1 MRETDRSADTKH
13 KYDDILDC
21 PHHVSSV
28 HPPMPLIDRAAQFA
42 PFAALVGYD
51 EEIGEAARS
60 TDGREELSEDA
71 IDALNQ
77 AFQKLLEH
85 EEERLLVTVTYF
97 QPDAK
102 KDGGKY
108 MTYTGNFRFYDAEKR
123 VMKFV
128 DGMVIGVGQVCR
140 IDFSVN

>member
-1 MRETDRSADTKH
+1 MRNYEDIRNHERYQLKH
-13 KYDDILDC
+13 
-21 PHHVSSV
+21 HT
-28 HPPMPLIDRAAQFA
+28 PMSLESRAAQFA

-60 TDGREELSEDA
+60 TDDREELSEDA

-85 EEERLLVTVTYF
+85 EEERPLVTVTYF

-102 KDGGKY
+102 KDGGRY

-128 DGMVIGVGQVCR
+128 DGMVIGVELVCR
-140 IDFSVN
+140 IEIK

>member
-1 MRETDRSADTKH
+1 MRNYEDIRNHERYQLKH
-13 KYDDILDC
+13 
-21 PHHVSSV
+21 HT
-28 HPPMPLIDRAAQFA
+28 PMSLESRAVQFA

-51 EEIGEAARS
+51 EEIGEAARL

-85 EEERLLVTVTYF
+85 EEERPLVTVTYF

-102 KDGGKY
+102 KDGGRY

-128 DGMVIGVGQVCR
+128 GGMTIDAGQVCR

>member
-1 MRETDRSADTKH
+1 MRNYEDIRNHERYQLKH
-13 KYDDILDC
+13 
-21 PHHVSSV
+21 HT
-28 HPPMPLIDRAAQFA
+28 PMSLESRAAQFA

-85 EEERLLVTVTYF
+85 EEERPLVTVTYF

-102 KDGGKY
+102 KDGGRY

-128 DGMVIGVGQVCR
+128 DGMVISLEQMCR
-140 IDFSVN
+140 IDFSLN

>member
-1 MRETDRSADTKH
+1 MRNYEDIQNHKRYQLKH
-13 KYDDILDC
+13 
-21 PHHVSSV
+21 HT
-28 HPPMPLIDRAAQFA
+28 PMSLESRAAQFA

-85 EEERLLVTVTYF
+85 EEERPLVMVIYF

-102 KDGGKY
+102 KDGGRY
-108 MTYTGNFRFYDAEKR
+108 MTYTGNFRFYNAEKR
-123 VMKFV
+123 VMKFA

-140 IDFSVN
+140 IEMK

>member
-1 MRETDRSADTKH
+1 MRNYEDIRNHERYQLKH
-13 KYDDILDC
+13 
-21 PHHVSSV
+21 HT
-28 HPPMPLIDRAAQFA
+28 PMSLESRAAQFA

-51 EEIGEAARS
+51 EEIGESARS

-85 EEERLLVTVTYF
+85 EEERPLATVTYF
-97 QPDAK
+97 QPDTK

-108 MTYTGNFRFYDAEKR
+108 MTYTGNFRFYDVEKR

-140 IDFSVN
+140 IEIK

>member
-1 MRETDRSADTKH
+1 MRNYEDIRNHERYQLKH
-13 KYDDILDC
+13 
-21 PHHVSSV
+21 HT
-28 HPPMPLIDRAAQFA
+28 PMSLESRAAQFA

-85 EEERLLVTVTYF
+85 EEERLLVTVTHF

-102 KDGGKY
+102 KDGGRY

-128 DGMVIGVGQVCR
+128 DGMVIGVEQVCR
-140 IDFSVN
+140 IEMK

>member
-1 MRETDRSADTKH
+1 MRNYEDIQNHKRYQLKH
-13 KYDDILDC
+13 
-21 PHHVSSV
+21 HT
-28 HPPMPLIDRAAQFA
+28 PMSLESRAAQFA

-85 EEERLLVTVTYF
+85 EEERPLVMVIYF

-102 KDGGKY
+102 KDGGRY

-123 VMKFV
+123 VMKFA

-140 IDFSVN
+140 IEMK

>member
-1 MRETDRSADTKH
+1 MRNYENIRNHERYQLKH
-13 KYDDILDC
+13 
-21 PHHVSSV
+21 HT
-28 HPPMPLIDRAAQFA
+28 PMSLESRAAQFA

-71 IDALNQ
+71 IDALNH

-85 EEERLLVTVTYF
+85 EEERPLVMVIYF

-102 KDGGKY
+102 KDGGRY

-128 DGMVIGVGQVCR
+128 GGMVIGVGQVCR
-140 IDFSVN
+140 IEMK

>member
-1 MRETDRSADTKH
+1 MRNYEDIRNHERYQLKH
-13 KYDDILDC
+13 
-21 PHHVSSV
+21 HT
-28 HPPMPLIDRAAQFA
+28 PMSLESRAAQFA

-85 EEERLLVTVTYF
+85 EEERPLVTVTYF

-102 KDGGKY
+102 KDGGRY

-123 VMKFV
+123 VMKFA
-128 DGMVIGVGQVCR
+128 DEMVIGVGQVCR
-140 IDFSVN
+140 IEIK

>member
-1 MRETDRSADTKH
+1 MRNYEDIRNHERYQLKH
-13 KYDDILDC
+13 HT
-21 PHHVSSV
+21 PMSSES
-28 HPPMPLIDRAAQFA
+28 RAAQFA

-51 EEIGEAARS
+51 EEIGEAARL

-71 IDALNQ
+71 TDALNQ

-85 EEERLLVTVTYF
+85 EEERPLVTVTYF

-102 KDGGKY
+102 KDGGRY

-128 DGMVIGVGQVCR
+128 GGMVIGVGQVCR
-140 IDFSVN
+140 IEMK

>member
-1 MRETDRSADTKH
+1 MRYYEDIRNHERYQLKH
-13 KYDDILDC
+13 
-21 PHHVSSV
+21 HT
-28 HPPMPLIDRAAQFA
+28 PMSLESRAAQFA

-85 EEERLLVTVTYF
+85 EEERPLVTVIYF

-102 KDGGKY
+102 KDGGRY

-140 IDFSVN
+140 IEIK

>member
-1 MRETDRSADTKH
+1 MRNYEDIQNHERYQLKH
-13 KYDDILDC
+13 
-21 PHHVSSV
+21 HT
-28 HPPMPLIDRAAQFA
+28 PMSMESRATQFA

-85 EEERLLVTVTYF
+85 EEERPLVMVTYF

-102 KDGGKY
+102 KDGGRY

-128 DGMVIGVGQVCR
+128 DGMVIGVELVCR
-140 IDFSVN
+140 IKMK

>member
-1 MRETDRSADTKH
+1 MRNYEDIRNHERYQLKH
-13 KYDDILDC
+13 
-21 PHHVSSV
+21 HT
-28 HPPMPLIDRAAQFA
+28 PMSLESRAAQFA

-85 EEERLLVTVTYF
+85 EEERPLVPVTYF

-102 KDGGKY
+102 KDGGRY

-128 DGMVIGVGQVCR
+128 DGMVISLEQMCR

>member
-1 MRETDRSADTKH
+1 MRNSEDIRNHERYQLKH
-13 KYDDILDC
+13 
-21 PHHVSSV
+21 HT
-28 HPPMPLIDRAAQFA
+28 PMSLESRAAQFA

-85 EEERLLVTVTYF
+85 EKERPLVTVTYF

-102 KDGGKY
+102 KDGGRY

-128 DGMVIGVGQVCR
+128 DGMVLGAGQVCR
-140 IDFSVN
+140 IEMK

>member
-1 MRETDRSADTKH
+1 MRNYEDIRNHERYQLKH
-13 KYDDILDC
+13 
-21 PHHVSSV
+21 HT
-28 HPPMPLIDRAAQFA
+28 PMSLESRAAQFA

-85 EEERLLVTVTYF
+85 EEERPLVTVTYF

-102 KDGGKY
+102 KDGGRY

-128 DGMVIGVGQVCR
+128 DGMVISLEQMCR

>member
-1 MRETDRSADTKH
+1 MRNYEDIRNHERYQLKH
-13 KYDDILDC
+13 
-21 PHHVSSV
+21 HT
-28 HPPMPLIDRAAQFA
+28 PMSMESRAAQFA

-85 EEERLLVTVTYF
+85 EEERPLVTVTYF

-102 KDGGKY
+102 KDGGRY

-128 DGMVIGVGQVCR
+128 DGMVIGVELVCR
-140 IDFSVN
+140 IEIK

>member
-1 MRETDRSADTKH
+1 MRNYEDIRNHERYQLKH
-13 KYDDILDC
+13 
-21 PHHVSSV
+21 HT
-28 HPPMPLIDRAAQFA
+28 PMSLESRAAQFA

-51 EEIGEAARS
+51 EEIGEAARL

-85 EEERLLVTVTYF
+85 EEERPLVTVTYF

-102 KDGGKY
+102 KDGGRY

-123 VMKFV
+123 VQM
-128 DGMVIGVGQVCR
+128 CR

>member
-1 MRETDRSADTKH
+1 MRNYEDIQNHKRYQLKH
-13 KYDDILDC
+13 
-21 PHHVSSV
+21 HT
-28 HPPMPLIDRAAQFA
+28 PMSLESRAAQFA

-85 EEERLLVTVTYF
+85 EEERPLVTVTYF

-102 KDGGKY
+102 KDGGRY

-128 DGMVIGVGQVCR
+128 GGMVIGVEQMCR

>member
-1 MRETDRSADTKH
+1 MRNYEDIQNHERYQLKH
-13 KYDDILDC
+13 
-21 PHHVSSV
+21 HT
-28 HPPMPLIDRAAQFA
+28 PMSLESRAAQFA

-51 EEIGEAARS
+51 EEIGEATRS

-71 IDALNQ
+71 IDVLNQ

-85 EEERLLVTVTYF
+85 EEERPPVTVTYF

-102 KDGGKY
+102 KDGGRY

-123 VMKFV
+123 VVKFV

-140 IDFSVN
+140 IEMK

>member
-1 MRETDRSADTKH
+1 MRNYEDIRNHERYQLKH
-13 KYDDILDC
+13 
-21 PHHVSSV
+21 HT
-28 HPPMPLIDRAAQFA
+28 PMSLESRAAQFA

-51 EEIGEAARS
+51 EEIGEAARL

-85 EEERLLVTVTYF
+85 EEERPLVMVTYF

-102 KDGGKY
+102 KDGGRY

-123 VMKFV
+123 VVKFV
-128 DGMVIGVGQVCR
+128 DGMVIGAGQVCR
-140 IDFSVN
+140 IEMK

>member
-1 MRETDRSADTKH
+1 MRNYEDIRNHERYQLKH
-13 KYDDILDC
+13 
-21 PHHVSSV
+21 HT
-28 HPPMPLIDRAAQFA
+28 PMSLESRAAQFA

-51 EEIGEAARS
+51 EEIGEAARL

-71 IDALNQ
+71 VDALNQ

-85 EEERLLVTVTYF
+85 EEERPLVTVTYF

-102 KDGGKY
+102 KDGGRY
-108 MTYTGNFRFYDAEKR
+108 MIYTGNFRFYDAEKR

-128 DGMVIGVGQVCR
+128 GGMVIGVGQVCR

>member
-1 MRETDRSADTKH
+1 MKNYEDIRNHKRYQLKH
-13 KYDDILDC
+13 
-21 PHHVSSV
+21 HT
-28 HPPMPLIDRAAQFA
+28 PMSLESRAAQFA

-51 EEIGEAARS
+51 EEIGEAARL

-102 KDGGKY
+102 KDGGRY

>member
-1 MRETDRSADTKH
+1 MRNYEDIRNHERYQLKH
-13 KYDDILDC
+13 
-21 PHHVSSV
+21 HT
-28 HPPMPLIDRAAQFA
+28 PMSLESRAAQFA

-85 EEERLLVTVTYF
+85 EEERLLVTVTYC

>member
-1 MRETDRSADTKH
+1 MRNYEDIRNHERYQLKH
-13 KYDDILDC
+13 
-21 PHHVSSV
+21 HT
-28 HPPMPLIDRAAQFA
+28 PMSLESRAAQFA

-85 EEERLLVTVTYF
+85 EEERPLVTVTYF
-97 QPDAK
+97 QSDAK
-102 KDGGKY
+102 KDGGRY
-108 MTYTGNFRFYDAEKR
+108 MTYAGNFRFYDAEKR

-128 DGMVIGVGQVCR
+128 GGMVIGVGQMCR
-140 IDFSVN
+140 IKIK

>member
-1 MRETDRSADTKH
+1 MRNYEDIRNHERYQLKH
-13 KYDDILDC
+13 
-21 PHHVSSV
+21 HT
-28 HPPMPLIDRAAQFA
+28 PMSMESRAAQFA

-51 EEIGEAARS
+51 EEIGEAARL

-85 EEERLLVTVTYF
+85 EEERPLVMVTYF

-102 KDGGKY
+102 KDGGRY

-123 VMKFV
+123 VVKFV
-128 DGMVIGVGQVCR
+128 DGMVIGAGQVCR
-140 IDFSVN
+140 IEMK

>member
-1 MRETDRSADTKH
+1 MRNYEDIRNHERYQLKH
-13 KYDDILDC
+13 
-21 PHHVSSV
+21 HT
-28 HPPMPLIDRAAQFA
+28 PMSLESRAAQFA

-71 IDALNQ
+71 VDALNQ

-85 EEERLLVTVTYF
+85 EEERPLVMVTYF

-102 KDGGKY
+102 KDGGRY

-128 DGMVIGVGQVCR
+128 GGMVIGVGQMCR
-140 IDFSVN
+140 IEIK

>member
-1 MRETDRSADTKH
+1 MRNYEDIRNHERYQLKH
-13 KYDDILDC
+13 
-21 PHHVSSV
+21 HT
-28 HPPMPLIDRAAQFA
+28 PMSLESRAAQFA

-85 EEERLLVTVTYF
+85 EEQRPLVTVTYF

-102 KDGGKY
+102 KDGGRY

-128 DGMVIGVGQVCR
+128 DGMVISLEQMCR

>member
-1 MRETDRSADTKH
+1 MRNYEDIRNHERYQLKH
-13 KYDDILDC
+13 
-21 PHHVSSV
+21 HT
-28 HPPMPLIDRAAQFA
+28 PMFLESRAAQFA

-51 EEIGEAARS
+51 EEIGEAARL

-71 IDALNQ
+71 VDALNQ

-85 EEERLLVTVTYF
+85 EEERPLVTVTYF

-102 KDGGKY
+102 KDGGRY

-128 DGMVIGVGQVCR
+128 DGMVIGVEQMCR

>member
-1 MRETDRSADTKH
+1 MRNYEDIRNHERYQLKH
-13 KYDDILDC
+13 
-21 PHHVSSV
+21 HT
-28 HPPMPLIDRAAQFA
+28 PMSLESRAAQFA

-51 EEIGEAARS
+51 EEIGEAARL

-85 EEERLLVTVTYF
+85 EEERPLVMVTYF

-102 KDGGKY
+102 KDGGRY

-140 IDFSVN
+140 IEMK

>member
-1 MRETDRSADTKH
+1 MRNYEDIRNHERYQLKH
-13 KYDDILDC
+13 
-21 PHHVSSV
+21 HT
-28 HPPMPLIDRAAQFA
+28 PMSLESRAAQFA

-85 EEERLLVTVTYF
+85 EEERPLVMVTYF

-102 KDGGKY
+102 KDGGRY

-128 DGMVIGVGQVCR
+128 GGMVIGVGQVCR
-140 IDFSVN
+140 IEMK

>member
-1 MRETDRSADTKH
+1 MRNYEDIRNHERYQLKH
-13 KYDDILDC
+13 
-21 PHHVSSV
+21 HT
-28 HPPMPLIDRAAQFA
+28 PMSLESRAAQFA

-85 EEERLLVTVTYF
+85 EKERPLETVTYF

-102 KDGGKY
+102 KDGGRY

-128 DGMVIGVGQVCR
+128 DGMVLGAGQVCR
-140 IDFSVN
+140 IEMK

>member
-1 MRETDRSADTKH
+1 MRNYEDIRNHERYQLKH
-13 KYDDILDC
+13 
-21 PHHVSSV
+21 HT
-28 HPPMPLIDRAAQFA
+28 PMSLESRAAQFA

-51 EEIGEAARS
+51 EEIGEAARL

-85 EEERLLVTVTYF
+85 EEEHPLVMVTYF

-102 KDGGKY
+102 KDGGRY

-140 IDFSVN
+140 IEMK

>member
-1 MRETDRSADTKH
+1 MRNYEDIRNHERYQLKH
-13 KYDDILDC
+13 
-21 PHHVSSV
+21 HT
-28 HPPMPLIDRAAQFA
+28 PMSLESRAAQFA

-85 EEERLLVTVTYF
+85 EKERPLVTVTYF

-102 KDGGKY
+102 KDGGRY

-128 DGMVIGVGQVCR
+128 DGMVLGAGRCAWMK
-140 IDFSVN
+140 

>member
-1 MRETDRSADTKH
+1 MRNYEDIRNHERYQLKH
-13 KYDDILDC
+13 
-21 PHHVSSV
+21 HT
-28 HPPMPLIDRAAQFA
+28 PMSMESRAAQFA

-85 EEERLLVTVTYF
+85 EEERPLVTVTYF

-102 KDGGKY
+102 KDGGRY

-128 DGMVIGVGQVCR
+128 DGMVISVEQMCR

>member
-1 MRETDRSADTKH
+1 MRNYEDIRNHERYQLKH
-13 KYDDILDC
+13 
-21 PHHVSSV
+21 HT
-28 HPPMPLIDRAAQFA
+28 PMSMESRAAQFA

-51 EEIGEAARS
+51 EEIGEAARL

-85 EEERLLVTVTYF
+85 EEERPLVMVTYF

-102 KDGGKY
+102 KDGGRY

-140 IDFSVN
+140 IEMK

>member
-1 MRETDRSADTKH
+1 MRNYEDIRNHERYQLKH
-13 KYDDILDC
+13 
-21 PHHVSSV
+21 HT
-28 HPPMPLIDRAAQFA
+28 PMSLESRAAQFA

-85 EEERLLVTVTYF
+85 EEERPLVTVNILSAGC
-97 QPDAK
+97 Q
-102 KDGGKY
+102 
-108 MTYTGNFRFYDAEKR
+108 KR
-123 VMKFV
+123 
-128 DGMVIGVGQVCR
+128 
-140 IDFSVN
+140 